1 MYSILQSRGYCFARL
16 QPGGS
21 GYECA
26 YFATNGQNPYPASRV
41 CITLVNKLSIHPVR
55 NLSRRSVFTLLLL
68 ALLCTCG
75 RAQIADRPTSGE
87 IHADLQ
93 KLQVL
98 GSALYMAAHPD
109 DENTRLIAYLANVE
123 KAETA
128 YLSLTRGDG
137 GQNLIAPD
145 IRELLGLTRTQE
157 LLAARRTDGG
167 TQFFSR
173 ANDFG
178 YSKHPD
184 ETFNIWDKDDVLADA
199 VWVIRQWRPDVIV
212 LRFDPRAPGTTHGHH
227 TASAI
232 IGMEAFDLA
241 GDPNAYP
248 EQLKYVEPWQ
258 PRRIYW
264 NAYTWRGVP
273 EHMQQDKIIKV
284 NGNVFLPKLGEST
297 AEIAARSRSQHRS
310 QGFGSAGSRGEQIEQ
325 LELLKG
331 DDNDKDGEVFANID
345 VSWNRVAGG
354 AAIGD
359 ALSAIEQRFNFDDPS
374 ASVPDLL
381 RVRTMIQDLPDG
393 FWKTKK
399 LAELDELIAQ
409 TLGLYLAALTDDP
422 IATAGQDIEISVEA
436 TNRSS
441 QPVKLIDYFVEGIS
455 MTRATVGKS
464 LAKGQPFSRTDTMMI
479 LPGIESSTP
488 YWLKQNWKLGMYTVD
503 DQATRGKGESD
514 DPLVVNF
521 NLDIAGQAFTFR
533 RPVRYGY
540 TDRVMGEQVQPLEI
554 LPPVFGELDKS
565 SYLFTTTEPTPIRI
579 KVTGARAGLQGTVEL
594 CTPEGWAVEPAKQS
608 FTLTRKGEDQYFT
621 FMMTPPA
628 GQEQGMIV
636 PLVRLQG
643 EEEGYSRKLV
653 RIAHDHIPT
662 QLADLDASAPV
673 AKLDLKIA
681 GRRIGYLEG
690 AGDAIPEALT
700 NIGFEVTNLDRATI
714 ATTDLSRYDA
724 IVIGIRAYNT
734 IAEMANI
741 QPRLLKYVEEG
752 GTMVVQYNTSRGLR
766 IPMTEI
772 GPYPMQL
779 SRDRTTVEE
788 AEVRILAPDHP
799 VLNFPNKI
807 TAKDFDGW
815 VQERGLYFPNNWDKR
830 YTPILSSNDPGEDPH
845 DGGLLV
851 AEYGKGHYV
860 YTGYSFFRELPA
872 GVPGAY
878 RLFANLV
885 GLGNEVRP

>member
-1 MYSILQSRGYCFARL
+1 MS
-16 QPGGS
+16 
-21 GYECA
+21 
-26 YFATNGQNPYPASRV
+26 T
-41 CITLVNKLSIHPVR
+41 IHRFV
-55 NLSRRSVFTLLLL
+55 LL
-68 ALLCTCG
+68 ASLLVTFLCTCV
-75 RAQIADRPTSGE
+75 RAQLPDRPTSGE
-87 IHADLQ
+87 LHADIQ

-98 GSALYMAAHPD
+98 GSALYLAAHPD

-123 KAETA
+123 KAQTA

-184 ETFNIWDKDDVLADA
+184 ETFNIWDEQQVLADA

-227 TASAI
+227 TASAV

-241 GDPNAYP
+241 GDPTAFP
-248 EQLKYVEPWQ
+248 EQLQYVEPWQ

-273 EHMQQDKIIKV
+273 EHMQKDKVIKV
-284 NGNVFLPKLGEST
+284 DANVFLPKLGEST
-297 AEIAARSRSQHRS
+297 VEIAARSRSQHRS
-310 QGFGSAGSRGEQIEQ
+310 QGFGSAGRRGEQIEQ

-331 DDNDKDGEVFANID
+331 DDRDAEGEVFANID

-354 AAIGD
+354 QAIGE
-359 ALSAIEQRFNFDDPS
+359 ALRTVEQNFDFDDPG
-374 ASVPDLL
+374 ASVPALL
-381 RVRTMIQDLPDG
+381 DVRKMMRELPDG

-399 LAELDELIAQ
+399 LAALDQVIAQ
-409 TLGLYLAALTDDP
+409 ALGLYLSARTDNP
-422 IATAGQDIEISVEA
+422 VTTAGQAIAVEIEA
-436 TNRSS
+436 TNRSD
-441 QPVKLIDYFVEGIS
+441 QPARLVDYFVEGIS
-455 MTRATVGKS
+455 MTRAVVDEPLTDNK
-464 LAKGQPFSRTDTMMI
+464 PFYRTDTMTV
-479 LPGIESSTP
+479 LPGLKSSGP
-488 YWLKQNWKLGMYTVD
+488 YWLRENWELGMYRVD
-503 DQATRGKGESD
+503 EQTMRGKAESD
-514 DPLVVNF
+514 DPLIVNF
-521 NLDIAGQAFTFR
+521 NLEIGDERLTFR
-533 RPVRYGY
+533 RPVRYGF
-540 TDRVMGEQVQPLEI
+540 TDRVMGEQVQPLEV

-565 SYLFTTTEPTPIRI
+565 SYLFTRSEASPVRV
-579 KVTGARAGLQGTVEL
+579 KVTGVGADLSGTVEL
-594 CTPEGWAVEPAKQS
+594 RTPGGWNVEPALQS
-608 FTLTRKGEDQYFT
+608 FTLKRKGEEQYFT
-621 FMMTPPA
+621 FMLTPPE
-628 GQEQGMIV
+628 GQERGVIV
-636 PLVRLQG
+636 PLIKLSG
-643 EEEGYSRKLV
+643 EDKGYTRKLV
-653 RIAHDHIPT
+653 KIAHDHIPT

-673 AKLDLKIA
+673 AKLDLQIA
-681 GRRIGYLEG
+681 GRRIGYVEG
-690 AGDAIPEALT
+690 AGDAVAEALA
-700 NIGFEVTNLDRATI
+700 NIGFEVTTLEPGTLAT
-714 ATTDLSRYDA
+714 ADLGRYDA
-724 IVIGIRAYNT
+724 IVVGIRAYNT
-734 IAEMANI
+734 VAEMPNL
-741 QPRLLKYVEEG
+741 QPRLLQYVENG

-766 IPMTEI
+766 LPMTEI
-772 GPYPMQL
+772 GPYPLQL

-799 VLNFPNKI
+799 VLNHPNKI
-807 TAKDFDGW
+807 TVKDFDGW

-830 YTPILSSNDPGEDPH
+830 YIPVLSSNDPGEQPH

-851 AEYGKGHYV
+851 TQYGEGHYV

-885 GLGNEVRP
+885 GLGNEVKP

>member
-1 MYSILQSRGYCFARL
+1 VNRL
-16 QPGGS
+16 VT
-21 GYECA
+21 
-26 YFATNGQNPYPASRV
+26 FLATLLA
-41 CITLVNKLSIHPVR
+41 TT
-55 NLSRRSVFTLLLL
+55 FTLN
-68 ALLCTCG
+68 
-75 RAQIADRPTSGE
+75 AQIPQKPTSGE
-87 IHADLQ
+87 MHADIQ

-109 DENTRLIAYLANVE
+109 DENTRLIAYLSNVD
-123 KAETA
+123 KVETA

-184 ETFNIWDKDDVLADA
+184 ETFNIWDKQDVLADA
-199 VWVIRQWRPDVIV
+199 VWVIRKWRPDVIV
-212 LRFDPRAPGTTHGHH
+212 LRFDPRAPGSTHGHH
-227 TASAI
+227 TASAV
-232 IGMEAFDLA
+232 IGQEAFDLA
-241 GDPNAYP
+241 GNPNAFP

-273 EHMQQDKIIKV
+273 EHMRQDKIIKV
-284 NGNVFLPKLGEST
+284 DVGTYLPKLGEGV

-331 DDNDKDGEVFANID
+331 DDKDKEGEVFANID
-345 VSWNRVAGG
+345 ISWNRVAGG
-354 AAIGD
+354 AKIGQ
-359 ALSAIEQRFNFDDPS
+359 ALKAVEQNFNFDDPS
-374 ASVPDLL
+374 ASVQDLL
-381 RVRTMIQDLPDG
+381 RVRGMMRALPDG
-393 FWKTKK
+393 FWKNKK
-399 LAELDELIAQ
+399 LEELDEIIAQ
-409 TLGLYLAALTDDP
+409 SLGLYLFAKTDDP
-422 IATAGQDIEISVEA
+422 IATAGQEIEIEIEA
-436 TNRSS
+436 TNRSN
-441 QPVKLIDYFVEGIS
+441 QPVKLVDYFIEGIS
-455 MTRATVGKS
+455 MTRAYADTV
-464 LAKGQPFSRTDTMMI
+464 LAGNKPFKEEQVYSI
-479 LPGIESSTP
+479 LPMLKSSGP
-488 YWLKQNWKLGMYTVD
+488 YWLQQPWKLGMYTVE
-503 DQATRGKGESD
+503 DQGIRGQGESE
-514 DPLVVNF
+514 DPLMVNF
-521 NLDIAGQAFTFR
+521 NLDIAGEEFTFR
-533 RPVRYGY
+533 RPVRHSF
-540 TDRVMGEQVQPLEI
+540 TDRVMGEQVQPLEV

-565 SYLFTTTEPTPIRI
+565 SYLFTQAKPTPVRI
-579 KVTGARAGLQGTVEL
+579 KVTSAKAGISGTVEL
-594 CTPEGWAVEPAKQS
+594 CTPSDWKVTPENKP
-608 FTLTRKGEDQYFT
+608 FTLTRKGEEQYFE
-621 FMMTPPA
+621 FMMTPPEGA
-628 GQEQGMIV
+628 AQGMIV
-636 PLVRLQG
+636 PLVRL
-643 EEEGYSRKLV
+643 EDNPEEGYTRKLV
-653 RIAHDHIPT
+653 KIAQDHIPV

-673 AKLDLKIA
+673 AKLDLEIA
-681 GRRIGYLEG
+681 GRNIGYVNG

-700 NIGFEVTNLDRATI
+700 NIGFNVTTLDKATI
-714 ATTDLSRYDA
+714 ATGNLSRFDA
-724 IVIGIRAYNT
+724 IVVGIRAYNT
-734 IAEMANI
+734 EADMPNM
-741 QPRLLKYVEEG
+741 QPRLLDYVKKG
-752 GTMVVQYNTSRGLR
+752 GTMVVQYNVSRGLK

-799 VLNFPNKI
+799 VLNYPNKI
-807 TAKDFDGW
+807 TGKDFDGW
-815 VQERGLYFPNNWDKR
+815 VQERGLYFPNNWDEK
-830 YTPILSSNDPGEDPH
+830 YTPIISSNDPGEEPH

-851 AEYGKGHYV
+851 AEYGKGHYI